1 MDNKFSSNIFSG
13 GMLLKGSTKMD
24 SNLSIEQE
32 RLCSTC
38 KNYKGN
44 LNCRVLG
51 KIKNPDTVIHCGF
64 YKDKKVKS
72 NNVRSY
78 RSLK

>member
-1 MDNKFSSNIFSG
+1 MYNSNSNIFSG
-13 GMLLKGSTKMD
+13 GMLLKGGTKISAD
-24 SNLSIEQE
+24 LSIREE

-51 KIKNPDTVIHCGF
+51 KIKNPDTVIHCSF
-64 YKDKKVKS
+64 YKDKKVKL

>member
-1 MDNKFSSNIFSG
+1 METNIFSG
-13 GMLLKGSTKMD
+13 GMLLKGSKKMD
-24 SNLSIEQE
+24 STLIIEQE

-38 KNYKGN
+38 KNYNG

-51 KIKNPDTVIHCGF
+51 KIKNPDTVTDCGF
-64 YKDKKVKS
+64 YKDKKVKL
-72 NNVRSY
+72 NNIRSY